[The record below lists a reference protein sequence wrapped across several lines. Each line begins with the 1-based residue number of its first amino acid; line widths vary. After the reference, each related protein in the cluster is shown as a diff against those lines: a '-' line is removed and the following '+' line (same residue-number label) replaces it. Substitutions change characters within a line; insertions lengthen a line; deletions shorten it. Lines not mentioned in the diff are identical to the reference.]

1 MMSRIRCSSPR
12 MARSSR
18 IRSSTSACSCLSLSA
33 SSAVSRWRRRSR
45 IACAWIRVRSNF
57 SISPSRAT
65 SGSCEPRINAITASM
80 SVIALIRGSQDP
92 DVARDGLMEKF
103 DLTRI
108 QAQAILDLRLQR
120 LTALEA
126 DKLKQEHADVLER
139 IRELRAILGDEQRI
153 RDIIK
158 EELTEI
164 RDAYG
169 DERRTDIT
177 HSEDDIDIEDL
188 IADQQMVISIT
199 KSGYIK

>member
-12 MARSSR
+12 IARSSR

-65 SGSCEPRINAITASM
+65 SGSCEPRINAITDIDA
-80 SVIALIRGSQDP
+80 VIALIRGSQDP
-92 DVARDGLMEKF
+92 DVARDGLMENF
-103 DLTRI
+103 DLSRI

-126 DKLKQEHADVLER
+126 DKIQTEHDEVIER
-139 IRELRAILGDEQRI
+139 IKELRELLGDEQRV
-153 RDIIK
+153 RDLIK
-158 EELTEI
+158 EELLEI
-164 RDAYG
+164 KHAYANP
-169 DERRTDIT
+169 RRTEIT
-177 HSEDDIDIEDL
+177 HSE
-188 IADQQMVISIT
+188 
-199 KSGYIK
+199 